1 MTTFA
6 IVKLFAEVALV
17 LLGAYAIYREKDIAR
32 FERKALKYIKAFFKA
47 VYYTV
52 LEKKQS
58 KVKKVSRPTY
68 RNAEYEEMLA
78 SLNKGANTSLQD
90 VLVA

>member
-6 IVKLFAEVALV
+6 IVKLFAEVALIF
-17 LLGAYAIYREKDIAR
+17 LGAYAIYREKDIAR
-32 FERKALKYIKAFFKA
+32 FERKALKYIKAFLKA

-58 KVKKVSRPTY
+58 KAKKVSRPTY
-68 RNAEYEEMLA
+68 HNAEYDEMLA
-78 SLNKGANTSLQD
+78 SLNKGANSSLQD

>member
-6 IVKLFAEVALV
+6 IVKLFAEVALI

-58 KVKKVSRPTY
+58 KAKKVSRPL
-68 RNAEYEEMLA
+68 RN
-78 SLNKGANTSLQD
+78 NP
-90 VLVA
+90 

>member
-52 LEKKQS
+52 LEKKQP

>member
-6 IVKLFAEVALV
+6 IVKLFAEVALI

-32 FERKALKYIKAFFKA
+32 FERKALKYIKAFLKA

-58 KVKKVSRPTY
+58 KAKKVSRPTY
-68 RNAEYEEMLA
+68 HNAEYDEMLA
-78 SLNKGANTSLQD
+78 SLNKGANSSLQD

>member
-6 IVKLFAEVALV
+6 IVKLFAEIALI
-17 LLGAYAIYREKDIAR
+17 LLGAYAIYREKDIAK

-47 VYYTV
+47 VYYTA
-52 LEKKQS
+52 LEKKQP
-58 KVKKVSRPTY
+58 KVKNVSRPTY
-68 RNAEYEEMLA
+68 HNAEYDEMLA
-78 SLNKGANTSLQD
+78 SLNKGANESLQD

>member
-6 IVKLFAEVALV
+6 IVKLFAEVALI

-32 FERKALKYIKAFFKA
+32 FERKALKYIKAFLKA

-58 KVKKVSRPTY
+58 KAKKVSRPTY
-68 RNAEYEEMLA
+68 RNAEYDEMLA
-78 SLNKGANTSLQD
+78 SLNKGANSSLQD

>member
-1 MTTFA
+1 MTTLA
-6 IVKLFAEVALV
+6 LLKLFAEVALV
-17 LLGAYAIYREKDIAR
+17 LLGAYAIYREKDIAK
-32 FERKALKYIKAFFKA
+32 FERKVAKYIKAFFKA

-52 LEKKQS
+52 KQKKQP
-58 KVKKVSRPTY
+58 KAKRVIRPTY
-68 RNAEYEEMLA
+68 RNAEYDEMLA